1 MFDYCKIEIMLNFT
15 IIINKFR
22 IINNCIYKFVFSL
35 IIKLKSN
42 LGSNDCI
49 IEIRSERLT

>member
-1 MFDYCKIEIMLNFT
+1 MFDYCNIENNVKFYY
-15 IIINKFR
+15 IINKFR

-35 IIKLKSN
+35 IIKLKPN
-42 LGSNDCI
+42 LGSKDYI